1 MSDLTFFV
9 VNIRGVQSESAGDN
23 NDLRQFY
30 CLCIC
35 ICLCCEYLWSA
46 YMLESAAGDNNDLT
60 QFYCPQW
67 LVTTPNARS
76 SLGHGEGHLPRV
88 GRYLSLVSI

>member
-1 MSDLTFFV
+1 
-9 VNIRGVQSESAGDN
+9 
-23 NDLRQFY
+23 
-30 CLCIC
+30 
-35 ICLCCEYLWSA
+35 
-46 YMLESAAGDNNDLT
+46 MLESAAGDNNDLT

-67 LVTTPNARS
+67 LVTAPNARS